1 MLYRPLSFK
10 ILSGLKHRVVNIM
23 QVLYI
28 PNLGREVSCYDMLFD
43 LQYRVYK
50 YFMFFTLFDLRY
62 HTYNYF
68 MCFPW
73 QRTGIDLV
81 TLNSTISCT

>member
-10 ILSGLKHRVVNIM
+10 ILSGLKHHVVNIM

-62 HTYNYF
+62 HTYNDF

-73 QRTGIDLV
+73 QRTGIDLFV
-81 TLNSTISCT
+81 D

>member
-1 MLYRPLSFK
+1 
-10 ILSGLKHRVVNIM
+10 M

-43 LQYRVYK
+43 LQHRVYK
-50 YFMFFTLFDLRY
+50 YFMFFTLFDLWY
-62 HTYNYF
+62 HTYNNF

-81 TLNSTISCT
+81 NYLSTNK

>member
-1 MLYRPLSFK
+1 
-10 ILSGLKHRVVNIM
+10 M

-28 PNLGREVSCYDMLFD
+28 PNLGQEVSCYDMLFD

-50 YFMFFTLFDLRY
+50 YFMFFTLFDLWY
-62 HTYNYF
+62 HTYNDF

-73 QRTGIDLV
+73 QRTDIDLV
-81 TLNSTISCT
+81 SYYEVIYLYPLIHLKLPYSRG

>member
-1 MLYRPLSFK
+1 
-10 ILSGLKHRVVNIM
+10 
-23 QVLYI
+23 
-28 PNLGREVSCYDMLFD
+28 LFD

-50 YFMFFTLFDLRY
+50 YFMFFTLFVLRY
-62 HTYNYF
+62 QTYNDF

-81 TLNSTISCT
+81 YLEKSKRLRTNAIQNSRVY